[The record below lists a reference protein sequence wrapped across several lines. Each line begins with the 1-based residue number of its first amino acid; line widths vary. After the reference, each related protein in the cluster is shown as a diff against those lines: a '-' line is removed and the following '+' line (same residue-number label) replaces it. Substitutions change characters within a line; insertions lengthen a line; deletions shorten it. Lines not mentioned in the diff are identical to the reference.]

1 MGSLGSTGTAS
12 PVLLRIALDD
22 PMRTAEELAGSVP
35 ILVAAFDDGAAFLRA
50 YTDRGAAGELS
61 VRTRAAP
68 AADTPIIVEVCW
80 ATLPNRVFVRA
91 HAKRRLFGRLHL
103 RFDEDEAPKR
113 DFLLRMARG
122 AAPSTIAVR
131 KHRRFCVRL
140 PLEWRR
146 FGGRDLLSGVAEDLS
161 SGGVLIIS
169 RGQAISVGDRVAV
182 RLRTQREH
190 DLVLTGRVR
199 HATTRG
205 PSERAFGVQFEYRS
219 SGEARALRSLLR
231 VFAAKGVVLIDPL
244 ADPGAPGRD

>member
-12 PVLLRIALDD
+12 PVLLRIVIDD
-22 PMRTAEELAGSVP
+22 PKRTAEALAGSVP
-35 ILVAAFDDGAAFLRA
+35 ILVAAFADGAEFLRA
-50 YTDRGAAGELS
+50 YSDRGPAGELG

-68 AADTPIIVEVCW
+68 AGDTAIIVEVTW
-80 ATLPNRVFVRA
+80 EGLPNRVFIRA
-91 HAKRRLFGRLHL
+91 RARRRLFGRLQL

-146 FGGRDLLSGVAEDLS
+146 FGGRDLLAGVAEDLS
-161 SGGVLIIS
+161 SGGVLITS
-169 RGQAISVGDRVAV
+169 TWQAIGVGDRVAV
-182 RLRTQREH
+182 RLRTQREQ

-199 HATTRG
+199 HVATRDAG
-205 PSERAFGVQFEYRS
+205 ERAFGVQFEYRS
-219 SGEARALRSLLR
+219 SGEQRALRSLLR
-231 VFAAKGVVLIDPL
+231 VFAAKGVVLIDPSL
-244 ADPGAPGRD
+244 